1 MSLPPRP
8 ARPPQARRR
17 WRRLLLLL
25 PLSLLGLLL
34 VLALVAW
41 LALPPA
47 RLVPMVLARIGASIG
62 LEISAEGDAATRLGR
77 HPLVVVRNLVAREPG
92 AERALLRAR
101 RVEVALPWR
110 TVRGL
115 GDPLALVRV
124 ELDGPVLDLP
134 ALQQWLASRPPG
146 DGRLPT
152 LEEGLYVRDGRLDGA
167 GWRVEALEL
176 TLPRLRGDAPVRA
189 RATGRYDDG
198 ATRAPFALA
207 ATLQRPE
214 SGRGFAVVG
223 AIAPARAGWRL
234 PIRITLSGALH
245 WQDRLALLPARFGA
259 SGRYLAG
266 ETDIPFALGLHGPLR
281 AHAGAWTLLPAGIAL
296 RGGGLVP
303 ELDARGAFA
312 IGQRLRLQI
321 DGRIAHWPEA
331 WPTLPPP
338 LGASRQPLAL
348 SAAYRGPF
356 DLSAPLALRVAR
368 DDLRFDGRLDIPGL
382 VDWASTLD
390 QGGLLPPLE
399 GRLEAEAME
408 ISGARLE
415 GVRIEFED
423 DAETGP

>member
-1 MSLPPRP
+1 MSVPPRP

-34 VLALVAW
+34 ALLLVAW

-47 RLVPMVLARIGASIG
+47 RLVPMVLARIGASMG
-62 LEISAEGDAATRLGR
+62 LEISAEGDSATRLGR
-77 HPLVVVRNLVAREPG
+77 HPRVVVRNLVAREPG
-92 AERALLRAR
+92 AARALLRAS

-110 TVRGL
+110 TIRGL
-115 GDPLALVRV
+115 GDPLELVRV

-134 ALQQWLASRPPG
+134 ALQHWLASRPPG

-152 LEEGLYVRDGRLDGA
+152 LDEGLHVRDGSIRGN
-167 GWRVEALEL
+167 GWRVEALAL
-176 TLPRLRGDAPVRA
+176 ALPQLRGDAPVRA
-189 RATGRYDDG
+189 RASGRYDDG
-198 ATRAPFALA
+198 AMRAPFDLA
-207 ATLQRPE
+207 ATLQRPA

-223 AIAPARAGWRL
+223 TVAPARAGWRL
-234 PIRITLSGALH
+234 PARMTLSGPLH

-266 ETDIPFALGLHGPLR
+266 DADIPFELGLHGPLR
-281 AHAGAWTLLPAGIAL
+281 AHSGAWTLLPAGIAL

-312 IGQRLRLQI
+312 IGRRLLLQL
-321 DGRIAHWPEA
+321 DGRVAHWPEA

-348 SAAYRGPF
+348 SARYRGPF
-356 DLSAPLALRVAR
+356 DFSAPLALRVAR
-368 DDLRFDGRLDIPGL
+368 DDLRFDGWLDVPGL
-382 VDWASTLD
+382 AAWASTLD
-390 QGGLLPPLE
+390 QGSLLPPLK